1 MAKKE
6 FKFHGKKVEELKEL
20 SLNQFAEL
28 APSSIRRKITR
39 GFTDP
44 EKVLLKN
51 LKTKDRIKT
60 HCRDMVI
67 LPEMIDKTILIHNGK
82 KYEEI
87 LIQDKMVG
95 RRLGEF
101 SLTRKRLIH
110 SSPGVG
116 QTTKRKKNGKYE
128 LFIPG
133 I

>member
-6 FKFHGKKVEELKEL
+6 FKYHGKKIEELKEL

-116 QTTKRKKNGKYE
+116 QTTKRK
-128 LFIPG
+128 
-133 I
+133 